1 MFSSQQPRHTR
12 MFSAQTAR
20 CFPWRVPHTPQH
32 PMCQRHRTFRVY
44 RSKLGR
50 ISAGTPVSRQSLP
63 TTAFMYGVGIEGCG
77 RASV

>member
-20 CFPWRVPHTPQH
+20 CLPWRVPHTPQH

-63 TTAFMYGVGIEGCG
+63 TTAFMYGVGIAGCG